1 LSSYDQVVLCFD
13 MDEPGQKA
21 AADCVDLLP
30 PGKVAIAQL
39 PLKDANE
46 MLVAGRVKE
55 MVNAVWEAQ
64 TYRPDGIVTVA
75 EVRPQL
81 SKPIEPGLP
90 WWSETLTS
98 LTYGRRF
105 GECYALGAGT
115 GVGKTDF
122 LAQQIAF
129 DATELNQ
136 RVGLF
141 MLEQQPTETLRR
153 VAGKLPGKRFW
164 VPDSSWTQDE
174 LETALDRLD
183 NKVFLYDHF
192 GATSWDIIE
201 QRIRFLHGTEGVR
214 IFYLD
219 HLTALAAQEDDERK
233 ALESMMASVGGL
245 VKSLDVMLTFVSH
258 LATPEGRPHEE
269 GGRVMIRHFKGSR
282 AIGFWSHFMFGLE
295 RDQQDQETPWTT
307 FRVLKDRY
315 TGTSTGKTF
324 ELSYDSTTGLLHE
337 HTAFDDADAAF

>member
-1 LSSYDQVVLCFD
+1 V
-13 MDEPGQKA
+13 
-21 AADCVDLLP
+21 
-30 PGKVAIAQL
+30 
-39 PLKDANE
+39 
-46 MLVAGRVKE
+46 
-55 MVNAVWEAQ
+55 
-64 TYRPDGIVTVA
+64 PDG
-75 EVRPQL
+75 
-81 SKPIEPGLP
+81 
-90 WWSETLTS
+90 
-98 LTYGRRF
+98 
-105 GECYALGAGT
+105 
-115 GVGKTDF
+115 
-122 LAQQIAF
+122 
-129 DATELNQ
+129 
-136 RVGLF
+136 
-141 MLEQQPTETLRR
+141 
-153 VAGKLPGKRFW
+153 
-164 VPDSSWTQDE
+164 SWTQAE